1 MGFVGNAIEIV
12 LFFQP
17 SECTIVHYITL
28 HYYGNMTHLQLLP
41 IVHSPVDGLVG
52 EQVAEELAVDRLVGR
67 RRPVEVQRGRQRR
80 DLRFQERRRRG
91 WF

>member
-1 MGFVGNAIEIV
+1 
-12 LFFQP
+12 
-17 SECTIVHYITL
+17 
-28 HYYGNMTHLQLLP
+28 MTHLQLLP

-52 EQVAEELAVDRLVGR
+52 EQVAEKLAVDRLVGR

>member
-1 MGFVGNAIEIV
+1 MTGVRDGQHQAARVRRDGHDEPV
-12 LFFQP
+12 RHVQRGPAVQP
-17 SECTIVHYITL
+17 
-28 HYYGNMTHLQLLP
+28 HLQLLP

-52 EQVAEELAVDRLVGR
+52 EQVAKELAVDRLVGR